1 MPRHSAQKAGL
12 VLGTDPDSRSALT
25 YDAAM
30 WVFEKFLIDQA
41 GNVVARFSPRT
52 EPEDPRLVDAVGSLL
67 A

>member
-1 MPRHSAQKAGL
+1 M
-12 VLGTDPDSRSALT
+12 LGTDPDSRSALT